1 MNTIGSK
8 ADRAAEKHENK
19 TSGHGIVARAAGK
32 ALDLVFP
39 QNIYCLCCGD
49 TMESSRIHGICDKCA
64 EKINW
69 LDHDPFRAS
78 LEDFAFD
85 HVLSCCVYGF
95 YPRRIM
101 HDLKLHGKPYIARS
115 IGPLM
120 AEKVLTETALTG
132 GVYTAL
138 LPVPCTAAK
147 RRKRGYNQAEL
158 LAKYAAKQLGLPVWT
173 DVLIKTKET
182 PSMRL
187 STGEERRNLMQGVFA
202 VDQNTCAK
210 LPGADILLVD
220 DVLTTG
226 STADACARTLKDAGA
241 RTVTVLCFASS
252 ARAFEPEWERETNE
266 PEADAGVAAQRQSG
280 RSAAERRAYN

>member
-1 MNTIGSK
+1 MKVLASGGDRGKKKSPPQDVKPGARI
-8 ADRAAEKHENK
+8 ADRL
-19 TSGHGIVARAAGK
+19 
-32 ALDLVFP
+32 LDFVFP

-120 AEKVLTETALTG
+120 AEKVLAEKALTG
-132 GVYTAL
+132 GSGYTAL
-138 LPVPCTAAK
+138 LPVPCTVSK

-173 DVLIKTKET
+173 DVLIKQKET

-202 VDQNTCAK
+202 VDQNTCEK
-210 LPGADILLVD
+210 LRGADILLVD

-241 RTVTVLCFASS
+241 GTVSVLCFASS
-252 ARAFEPEWERETNE
+252 ARAFEPEWERETND
-266 PEADAGVAAQRQSG
+266 PEADAGAAAQRQSG

>member
-1 MNTIGSK
+1 MRASVNGVDRGKQERPPKSVKPGTRI
-8 ADRAAEKHENK
+8 ADRL
-19 TSGHGIVARAAGK
+19 
-32 ALDLVFP
+32 LDLVFP
-39 QNIYCLCCGD
+39 QNIYCQCCGD
-49 TMESSRIHGICDKCA
+49 TMESSRVHGICDKCA

-95 YPRRIM
+95 YPRKIM

-120 AEKVLTETALTG
+120 AEKAQMEG

-138 LPVPCTAAK
+138 IPVPCTAAK
-147 RRKRGYNQAEL
+147 KKKRGYNQAEL
-158 LAKYAAKQLGLPVWT
+158 LATYAAKQLGLPVRT
-173 DVLIKTKET
+173 DILIKQKET

-202 VDQNTCAK
+202 VDQNACAG

-226 STADACARTLKDAGA
+226 STADACALALKAAGV
-241 RTVTVLCFASS
+241 RTVSVLCFASS
-252 ARAFEPEWERETNE
+252 ARAFEPELEH
-266 PEADAGVAAQRQSG
+266 
-280 RSAAERRAYN
+280 

>member
-1 MNTIGSK
+1 MRTLASK
-8 ADRAAEKHENK
+8 TKRPAHENEA
-19 TSGHGIVARAAGK
+19 GGRGIFAHAADK

-39 QNIYCLCCGD
+39 QNIYCFCCGD

-64 EKINW
+64 EKIDW

-101 HDLKLHGKPYIARS
+101 YDLKLHGKPYIARS

-120 AEKVLTETALTG
+120 AEKVLAETALSGNAPAGNALSGKDAQG
-132 GVYTAL
+132 GSYAAMI
-138 LPVPCTAAK
+138 PVPCTKAK
-147 RRKRGYNQAEL
+147 KKKRGYNQAEL
-158 LAKYAAKQLGLPVWT
+158 LARYAAKQLGLPVWT

-202 VDQNTCAK
+202 VDQTTCAK
-210 LPGADILLVD
+210 LRGADILLVD

-226 STADACARTLKDAGA
+226 STADACARTLKDSGA
-241 RTVTVLCFASS
+241 RTVSVLCFASS
-252 ARAFEPEWERETNE
+252 ARAFEPELEH
-266 PEADAGVAAQRQSG
+266 
-280 RSAAERRAYN
+280 

>member
-1 MNTIGSK
+1 MNRLSSV
-8 ADRAAEKHENK
+8 ADRGTSAVERGAHAAN
-19 TSGHGIVARAAGK
+19 RL
-32 ALDLVFP
+32 LDLVFP

-49 TMESSRIHGICDKCA
+49 TMESSRVHGICDKCA

-120 AEKVLTETALTG
+120 AEKVLAEKALTG
-132 GVYTAL
+132 GEYTAMV
-138 LPVPCTAAK
+138 PVPCTKAK
-147 RRKRGYNQAEL
+147 KKKRGYNQAEL
-158 LAKYAAKQLGLPVWT
+158 LAKYAAKELGLPIWT
-173 DVLIKTKET
+173 DVLMKVIET

-187 STGEERRNLMQGVFA
+187 STGEERRNLMQGVFS

-210 LPGADILLVD
+210 LRGADILLVD

-226 STADACARTLKDAGA
+226 STADACAHALKDAGA
-241 RTVTVLCFASS
+241 KAVSVLCFASS
-252 ARAFEPEWERETNE
+252 ARAFEPELERELRLSDTDGE
-266 PEADAGVAAQRQSG
+266 IAQESMPASKSAG
-280 RSAAERRAYN
+280 ERLYN

>member
-1 MNTIGSK
+1 MRTSAVSSERRDPDAASRRNT
-8 ADRAAEKHENK
+8 AE
-19 TSGHGIVARAAGK
+19 RL
-32 ALDLVFP
+32 LDLVFP

-49 TMESSRIHGICDKCA
+49 TMESSRVHGICDKCA
-64 EKINW
+64 EKMNW

-120 AEKVLTETALTG
+120 AEKARMEG
-132 GVYTAL
+132 GFYTAL
-138 LPVPCTAAK
+138 VPVPCTKAK

-158 LAKYAAKQLGLPVWT
+158 LARYAAKDLGLPVWT
-173 DVLIKTKET
+173 DVLIKRIET

-187 STGEERRNLMQGVFA
+187 SSGEERRNLMQGVFA
-202 VDQNTCAK
+202 VDQNTCGK
-210 LPGADILLVD
+210 LRGADILLVD

-226 STADACARTLKDAGA
+226 STADACALVLKDAGA
-241 RTVTVLCFASS
+241 KTVSVLCFASS
-252 ARAFEPEWERETNE
+252 ARAFEPEQEREF
-266 PEADAGVAAQRQSG
+266 
-280 RSAAERRAYN
+280 